1 MLQAARGISMYP
13 IASEETFKDGDI
25 ILKEGSSGDWIYVV
39 LSGSVEIS
47 KAFGGKKSIITVL
60 DPGEVFGELG
70 YLGAIKRTATARAI
84 GETTLGV
91 VDRAFLDKEFNAL
104 SGYFRTMLVAV
115 VKRSRNLIDRACE
128 FTSRKEDRVQKTLSL
143 TFRDRQSF
151 VKAYTANISKQGLFI
166 RTEHP
171 LREGEQFLLKLQLPN
186 LFEPVKVKCEV
197 VWARVPSDTEK
208 RPSGMGVKFREM
220 SEGDS
225 RVLNQYL
232 QTCIKGE
239 QKD

>member
-1 MLQAARGISMYP
+1 MYP

-91 VDRAFLDKEFNAL
+91 IDRAFLDKEFNQL

-115 VKRSRNLIDRACE
+115 VKRFRNLIDRACE
-128 FTSRKEDRVQKTLSL
+128 FTSRKDDRVQKTLSL

-151 VKAYTANISKQGLFI
+151 VKAYTDNISKGGLFI
-166 RTEHP
+166 RTEH
-171 LREGEQFLLKLQLPN
+171 LLKEGEAFLLKLQLPN
-186 LFEPVKVKCEV
+186 LSEPVKVKCEV
-197 VWARVPSDTEK
+197 VWTRVQSDTEK
-208 RPSGMGVKFREM
+208 RPSGMGVKFCEM
-220 SEGDS
+220 TKKDIQVM
-225 RVLNQYL
+225 RQYL
-232 QTCIKGE
+232 KL
-239 QKD
+239 